1 MIGMAA
7 LLIRWG
13 QRLLAWVTRRESR
26 IERWA
31 TEALPERRVLW
42 HRSRL
47 SHCGRRM
54 EACFVGISK
63 ALDGLASKST
73 SLVESARNILK
84 FSAGQEGDESIF
96 QSSIDLM
103 ERPLNFND
111 ECLKITAE
119 LDIRVASIA
128 DRIRRLRGFREKF
141 DAGIAPLRI
150 LQTMFRIESASS
162 PAAVLSLF
170 TSLSAEIESLMDE
183 MSTLV
188 AREFETIESTVPMM
202 QGVSARVRT
211 LHERQTDAR
220 NGRAVMQDSM
230 ARIEVRFEED
240 KARDLRLLGVSESI
254 SQKIAGMVGALQYQD
269 ILNQRLQHVVEG
281 LADIAEESRNLA
293 GGTRL
298 HARDDDALG
307 FLRDA
312 SRVEAAQLKGIEDVL
327 DGAVAR
333 LSAALE
339 GLAREAGDLR
349 AECSSRDGARANEA
363 AADAMVQILL
373 EAIRLNTE
381 LIESTSRQAGEIG
394 AALEPIGGMLGNLTS
409 SILKASARI
418 RLIALNAQVQATQ
431 AGGGTGLEVLASQA
445 RAVAEAITAHVSEIA
460 GELSD
465 LKQELGSSL
474 RQMEHMRDRSAELL
488 HFLLQDGQE
497 QKARLGRF
505 GSRMRAETQCTAE
518 RIDEIQTQSGRL
530 SSLLEVRS
538 NLLEIIG
545 SARQELENFS
555 ADLCTRLWRRTSVER
570 VEKHARSYT
579 AQAERTAHAQAL
591 QREGACGQGASAV
604 IPALVE
610 GSVELF

>member
-1 MIGMAA
+1 MIGMAV

-26 IERWA
+26 IEGWA
-31 TEALPERRVLW
+31 TDALPERRVLW

-47 SHCGRRM
+47 SHCGRQM

-111 ECLKITAE
+111 ECLEITAE

-162 PAAVLSLF
+162 PAAVLSPF

-202 QGVSARVRT
+202 QSVAARVRT
-211 LHERQTDAR
+211 LHERQTDAQ
-220 NGRAVMQDSM
+220 NGRAVMRDSM
-230 ARIEVRFEED
+230 ARIEARFEED

-293 GGTRL
+293 GGTSL
-298 HARDDDALG
+298 HARHDDALG
-307 FLRDA
+307 FLCDA
-312 SRVEAAQLKGIEDVL
+312 SRVEAAQLKGIEEVL
-327 DGAVAR
+327 GGAVAN
-333 LSAALE
+333 LSMALE
-339 GLAREAGDLR
+339 GFASEAGDLG
-349 AECSSRDGARANEA
+349 AEYTSRDGQRAA
-363 AADAMVQILL
+363 DGAADAMVKSLL
-373 EAIRLNTE
+373 ETIQLNTE
-381 LIESTSRQAGEIG
+381 LMESTSRQTKEIET
-394 AALEPIGGMLGNLTS
+394 ALQPVGGLLGNLTGG
-409 SILKASARI
+409 ILKVSARI

-445 RAVAEAITAHVSEIA
+445 RAVAEEITAHVSEIA
-460 GELSD
+460 AELSD
-465 LKQELGSSL
+465 VKQELGLSL
-474 RQMEHMRDRSAELL
+474 RQAEHMHGRSVELL
-488 HFLLQDGQE
+488 HFLRRDGQE
-497 QKARLGRF
+497 QKARLVRF
-505 GSRMRAETQCTAE
+505 GSRMRAETRWTAE
-518 RIDEIQTQSGRL
+518 RIEEIQIQSGRL
-530 SSLLEVRS
+530 SSLLGVRS
-538 NLLEIIG
+538 NLLEIMG
-545 SARQELENFS
+545 GARQELEDFS
-555 ADLCTRLWRRTSVER
+555 TDLSTRLWRRTSDER
-570 VEKHARSYT
+570 VEEHARSYT
-579 AQAERTAHAQAL
+579 AQAERTVHEQAL
-591 QREGACGQGASAV
+591 QREGSCGQGALAA